1 MSTVS
6 NPQEQGHPPLEPFS
20 DSEIASAVGGPPG
33 DPEVEEIEP
42 ANIDER
48 AGDQEAP
55 FEKLVQRSARLT
67 PEKVK
72 RVLQSLLLVAEK
84 PVSIDALHQS
94 TGIAKKSLK
103 EALER
108 MALELREAESGIVL
122 EEVSGGWQFR
132 TDVESAEYVR
142 RFLQVKPQRLTRAAV
157 ETLAIIAYRQP
168 VTRPEI
174 EEIRSVDSAAVLK
187 ALLDRRLVK
196 ILGKKE
202 EVGRPILYGTTKE
215 FLEFFALK
223 DLASLPTLREFQEL
237 TKEHQEIVEKET
249 APTARVEGTVAA
261 LADPHFR
268 ERLDE
273 TTQDADRALQ
283 ELEGAIAAADE
294 RSKAASQLLNPP
306 LPSEPDPKPD

>member
-1 MSTVS
+1 VSTVS

-72 RVLQSLLLVAEK
+72 RVLQSLLLVADK

-202 EVGRPILYGTTKE
+202 EVGRPILYGTSKE

-249 APTARVEGTVAA
+249 APAARVEGTVAA

-268 ERLDE
+268 DRLDE
-273 TTQDADRALQ
+273 TNQDAERALQ
-283 ELEGAIAAADE
+283 ELEGAIAGADE
-294 RSKAASQLLNPP
+294 HSKAASQLLNPP
-306 LPSEPDPKPD
+306 SPSEPEPKPD

>member
-72 RVLQSLLLVAEK
+72 RVLQSLLLVADK

-202 EVGRPILYGTTKE
+202 EVGRPILYGTSKE

-249 APTARVEGTVAA
+249 APAARVEGTVAA

-268 ERLDE
+268 DRLDE
-273 TTQDADRALQ
+273 TTQDAERALQ
-283 ELEGAIAAADE
+283 ELEGAIAGADE
-294 RSKAASQLLNPP
+294 HSKAASQLLNPP
-306 LPSEPDPKPD
+306 SPSEPEPKPD

>member
-72 RVLQSLLLVAEK
+72 RVLQSLLLVADK

-132 TDVESAEYVR
+132 TDVRSAEYVR

-249 APTARVEGTVAA
+249 APAARVEGTVAA

-268 ERLDE
+268 DRLEE
-273 TTQDADRALQ
+273 TTEDAERALQ

>member
-1 MSTVS
+1 VSTVS

-72 RVLQSLLLVAEK
+72 RVLQSLLLVADK

>member
-1 MSTVS
+1 VSTVS

>member
-72 RVLQSLLLVAEK
+72 RVLQSLLLVADK

>member
-72 RVLQSLLLVAEK
+72 RVLQSLLLVADK

-202 EVGRPILYGTTKE
+202 EVGRPILYGTSKE